1 MVYSAYEYHFLRKV
15 QWVCTSTMVARCLAV
30 LYWTM
35 KINRVEYYT
44 HFRMWRWVY
53 VNALAYA
60 SSSSGRGS
68 VSVCVRVLN
77 GHNDQSYWSHKSN
90 VHTLLN
96 NNYSKIHI
104 KILLVNFLRRR
115 WRGYVDVHLEWL
127 WSHLTACIRH
137 HTFNRLWRLWIALK
151 KFKPNW
157 ASLSRMLWI
166 KVDDKI
172 TFVIGWLFGDRSRL
186 TIIWWCGK
194 INHTHHLHKQ
204 NNLMVLF
211 SFKTNIIRRCHFNNE
226 RKRGEIGKKVDGNRL
241 QWNNYFIFLA
251 AAVFF
256 GGVFGSA
263 ILIGYTQHV
272 LYNGLLDYMPHRK
285 RRQ

>member
-1 MVYSAYEYHFLRKV
+1 MFTHCWITIIPKSILKYS
-15 QWVCTSTMVARCLAV
+15 
-30 LYWTM
+30 
-35 KINRVEYYT
+35 
-44 HFRMWRWVY
+44 
-53 VNALAYA
+53 
-60 SSSSGRGS
+60 
-68 VSVCVRVLN
+68 
-77 GHNDQSYWSHKSN
+77 WSIF
-90 VHTLLN
+90 
-96 NNYSKIHI
+96 YDA
-104 KILLVNFLRRR
+104 
-115 WRGYVDVHLEWL
+115 VDVVMWTCI
-127 WSHLTACIRH
+127 WSDCDRISQHAFDITLSTV
-137 HTFNRLWRLWIALK
+137 FGDFWIALK

-256 GGVFGSA
+256 WGVFGSA

-272 LYNGLLDYMPHRK
+272 LHNVLLDYMPHRK

>member
-1 MVYSAYEYHFLRKV
+1 MAIKWNNRNSLCAVGLHQCNGIVHSTTIEVNMVYSAYEYHFLRKV

-137 HTFNRLWRLWIALK
+137 HTFNRLWRLWIAL
-151 KFKPNW
+151 NC
-157 ASLSRMLWI
+157 SELLWRSSNPTEL
-166 KVDDKI
+166 VC
-172 TFVIGWLFGDRSRL
+172 LECYESRL
-186 TIIWWCGK
+186 TTK
-194 INHTHHLHKQ
+194 LHL
-204 NNLMVLF
+204 
-211 SFKTNIIRRCHFNNE
+211 S
-226 RKRGEIGKKVDGNRL
+226 
-241 QWNNYFIFLA
+241 
-251 AAVFF
+251 
-256 GGVFGSA
+256 
-263 ILIGYTQHV
+263 
-272 LYNGLLDYMPHRK
+272 LDDCLVIDLG
-285 RRQ
+285 